1 MQNQLYYGD
10 NLEILPL
17 LEKESVDLCYI
28 DPPFNSKRNY
38 NQIYNNIGV
47 KDKAQAQ
54 AFTDT
59 WEWDDEAQKGFA
71 RFNLDLEKGDKTIPE
86 KTKILILALHKVLG
100 ESGMFA
106 YLVSMAQRILG
117 IYRILKPT
125 GSFYLHCDPTA
136 SHYLKLLLDSIFCR
150 NGGDFQNEIVW
161 KRYAVHSLANK
172 KFDAI
177 NDSIFFYT
185 KSKNYTFNRPYEI
198 LTNAEIDK
206 KFPYIETET
215 GRRFQTVALE
225 QASNKNSRGEIRIVQ
240 GKNLTTELGWRWT
253 QKEFDFRIAK
263 NPHIIYWTSNG
274 RPRYKIYADEYL
286 GKPIGSN
293 WGDISYLSSNDAE
306 RLGYPTQKPEK
317 LLERIILASSKE
329 KDVILDAYCG
339 CGTTVAVAQ
348 RLKRKWIGIDITY
361 NSISLIIKRLTDSYG
376 KSILNKT
383 EIFGIPK
390 DVAAARDLALKSK
403 TRKEFE
409 IWAIITYSDNLAI
422 PNEKKGADKG
432 IDGIMYFTTSV
443 SPLEHGTILFSV
455 KSGAVGVAQVRDFLH
470 VIERE
475 NAAGG
480 VFLTLEEPTKPML
493 QEAKKAGKFINPLTD
508 TSFDK
513 LQIVT
518 IKEMIEGARANFPHA
533 RAVLN
538 DAKRV
543 KIDNDNFIF

>member
-1 MQNQLYYGD
+1 MQNRLYYGD

-38 NQIYNNIGV
+38 NQIYNNIGA
-47 KDKAQAQ
+47 KDKAQVQ

-59 WEWDDEAQKGFA
+59 WEWDNAAQKGFA
-71 RFNLDLEKGDKTIPE
+71 RFNPDLEKGDSTIPE

-100 ESGMFA
+100 EGSMLA
-106 YLVSMAQRILG
+106 YIVSMAQRILE
-117 IYRILKPT
+117 IYRVLKPT

-136 SHYLKLLLDSIFCR
+136 SHYLKLVLDSVFCR
-150 NGGDFQNEIVW
+150 NNGDFQNEIIW
-161 KRYAVHSLANK
+161 SYQGTGEPKKRFKRKH
-172 KFDAI
+172 DT
-177 NDSIFFYT
+177 IFFYT
-185 KSKNYTFNRPYEI
+185 KDENYYFSDEGSSEPISDFSKSKYTKQDEQGFYKEI
-198 LTNAEIDK
+198 KHEDGKVYKQYMKDFMRMRDVWEIPTINA
-206 KFPYIETET
+206 
-215 GRRFQTVALE
+215 
-225 QASNKNSRGEIRIVQ
+225 QAK
-240 GKNLTTELGWRWT
+240 
-253 QKEFDFRIAK
+253 
-263 NPHIIYWTSNG
+263 
-274 RPRYKIYADEYL
+274 
-286 GKPIGSN
+286 
-293 WGDISYLSSNDAE
+293 E

-317 LLERIILASSKE
+317 LLERIILASSNE
-329 KDVILDAYCG
+329 GDVVLDAYCG
-339 CGTTVAVAQ
+339 CGTTVAVAE

-361 NSISLIIKRLTDSYG
+361 NSISLIIKRLIDSYG

-383 EIFGIPK
+383 DIFGIPK
-390 DVAAARDLALKSK
+390 DVEAARDLALKSK

-409 IWAIITYSDNLAI
+409 VWAIMTYSNNRAI

-475 NAAGG
+475 KAAGG
-480 VFLTLEEPTKPML
+480 VFITLEEPTKPML
-493 QEAKKAGKFINPLTD
+493 QEAKNAGKFINPLTD
-508 TSFDK
+508 ATFDK

-518 IKEMIEGARANFPHA
+518 VKEMIEGARANFPNV